1 MSALLVAAPAAV
13 RPRALLAVAGLVALH
28 SVDHYVV
35 HSAPGTSAADHVPA
49 LLTTAVLPIAA
60 AFGAE
65 RAGSRVRALAAFLL
79 GAFALV
85 FGAMSAWHVGADR
98 LAGDDLTGLVLLPAG
113 VVAFALAIAAL
124 RGRPAAPGWRRW
136 RNAATGAVVVLGVLL
151 FVVEPLGVALYV
163 NAKPRIPVD
172 PAALG
177 IAHQD
182 VTFRSSD
189 GLRLAG
195 WYVPSRNGAAVL
207 VVHGSGGSRGGAVL
221 HARMLARAGYGVLL
235 YDARGRGGSEGDP
248 EGMGWTWQRDVAG
261 ALAWLKARHDVDPDR
276 IAGLGLSTGAEVLL
290 QAAAQRHDL
299 RAVVADGTEARS
311 LGEARELGARDAAVI
326 GLTGM
331 MELGTRALTGHA
343 PPPELKSLATRVG
356 RDRLM
361 LISTGTGPEAKYSR
375 IYARAAGAPLW
386 ELPGTAHTKGLATH
400 PREYERRVLGFLG
413 AALAR

>member
-1 MSALLVAAPAAV
+1 
-13 RPRALLAVAGLVALH
+13 
-28 SVDHYVV
+28 
-35 HSAPGTSAADHVPA
+35 
-49 LLTTAVLPIAA
+49 
-60 AFGAE
+60 
-65 RAGSRVRALAAFLL
+65 
-79 GAFALV
+79 
-85 FGAMSAWHVGADR
+85 
-98 LAGDDLTGLVLLPAG
+98 
-113 VVAFALAIAAL
+113 
-124 RGRPAAPGWRRW
+124 
-136 RNAATGAVVVLGVLL
+136 VVVLGVLL

-177 IAHQD
+177 IAHED

-189 GLRLAG
+189 GLRLGG

-299 RAVVADGTEARS
+299 HAVVADGTEARS

-326 GLTGM
+326 GLIGM

-343 PPPELKSLATRVG
+343 PPPELKSLAARVG

-413 AALAR
+413 PPWRASVSAVAPYTIMGIVNVTPDSFSDGGAFEDHVAAIATRRRLVAEGAAIVDVGGESTPPARRPVPPAEELGRVLPVVEGVAGSAWPRRSRSTR